1 MTWQLDCELQQLT
14 VEKSELI
21 EKVAELESG
30 NVRTEIMYKV
40 ASDNFDGGLGAI
52 SDSPEYGTEL
62 TLDERLSYI
71 ERGQIPPKYID

>member
-1 MTWQLDCELQQLT
+1 MTRQLDCELQQLT

-21 EKVAELESG
+21 EKVAELESA
-30 NVRTEIMYKV
+30 NVRTETMYKEV
-40 ASDNFDGGLGAI
+40 SDNFDGVLGSI